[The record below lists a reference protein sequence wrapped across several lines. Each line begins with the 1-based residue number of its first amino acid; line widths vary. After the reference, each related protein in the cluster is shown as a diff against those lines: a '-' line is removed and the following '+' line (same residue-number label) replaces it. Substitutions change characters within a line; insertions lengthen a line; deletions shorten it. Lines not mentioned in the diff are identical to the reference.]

1 MKTTPMRLWGRR
13 GIWAHKN
20 TAKKLEALEPLEVK
34 RIDAAAMSLPQV
46 RQCENS
52 A

>member
-1 MKTTPMRLWGRR
+1 MRQWGRR

-34 RIDAAAMSLPQV
+34 RIAVFERETKEPWIKFRCWML
-46 RQCENS
+46 RKN
-52 A
+52 